1 MERDNQCW
9 QAYEMYYTVDLT
21 YVQIGL
27 CFDIDLSAA
36 ADLVKREFDRRAR
49 IREAKRTLNDLA
61 ERTKKNANTS

>member
-27 CFDIDLSAA
+27 CFGIDQSTAT
-36 ADLVKREFDRRAR
+36 DLVKRKFDRRAR
-49 IREAKRTLNDLA
+49 KREAKRTLNDLDN
-61 ERTKKNANTS
+61 RPMTRID